1 MVCLSKSS
9 ELLEQLLQ
17 HSEIDTD
24 TLVEAALSLYVSGR
38 KTSGIRKFEHELR
51 LMDDLTSQINHVF
64 RNLIIRTISE
74 NEKPIPNAPSFNSQ
88 INSTHELDSDIERKY
103 NSLQQSYQDLLTEV
117 SKNNTLVS
125 ELTQIV
131 KQNSSL
137 IEHHTNALAKL
148 EEGVQKSL
156 TKRSYTKKDKDASQN
171 SISNKNKVAL
181 VSSTPNIDRQDH
193 AETSESSSSSE
204 SSVNNDT
211 EPVP

>member
-1 MVCLSKSS
+1 MSKSS
-9 ELLEQLLQ
+9 ELLEQLLK

-24 TLVEAALSLYVSGR
+24 TLVEAALSLHVNGR
-38 KTSGIRKFEHELR
+38 KNSGIHKFAHELR

-74 NEKPIPNAPSFNSQ
+74 NQKTLPNAPSFNSQ
-88 INSTHELDSDIERKY
+88 INSTHESDSEIERKY
-103 NSLQQSYQDLLTEV
+103 NSLQQSYQDLLSEV
-117 SKNNTLVS
+117 SKNNNLVS

-137 IEHHTNALAKL
+137 MEQHTNAIAKL

-156 TKRSYTKKDKDASQN
+156 TKRSYTKKDKDVPQN
-171 SISNKNKVAL
+171 SIANKNKVAL

-193 AETSESSSSSE
+193 AETSESISSSE
-204 SSVNNDT
+204 TSVNNDT